1 MTRRLYYKDAYRTEF
16 DATVLRS
23 MSAESDATGVI
34 LDQTC
39 FYPTSGGQ
47 PCDRGTLEGE
57 SVLDVSEQNGDIVH
71 WIAGRLQGT
80 SVHGRIVWPR
90 RFDHMQQHT
99 GQHILSQ
106 AFLKLLGAQTV
117 GFHLGDESST
127 IDLDRGDLDTAETDS
142 VQDMANQTV
151 FENRPV
157 LTQFVKPG
165 DLARFKLRKPPVV
178 EHDIRIVEI
187 EGFDCSPCG
196 GTHCARTGEVGPIAI
211 RKREQRGQET
221 RIEFLCGWRA
231 VRDYQWKTG
240 AVNELALAFSV
251 KDKELPVAVHRLIE
265 EASDHRRMGRRLKDE
280 LLTAEATSALSEA
293 RVSNDVIVVVRA
305 FADRDPQEVHRLAQL
320 LTEGQRTIALL
331 GVSGERA
338 RLFFAR
344 TEDLEADMAALL
356 KSTCLDFGGGGG
368 GQPSLAQGGGLPGD
382 KLSKALEFAYD
393 ALTNVY

>member
-1 MTRRLYYKDAYRTEF
+1 MTLRLFYKDAYRTEF

-23 MSAESDATGVI
+23 ISAERDVTGVI
-34 LDQTC
+34 LDRTC

-47 PCDRGTLEGE
+47 PCDRGTLDGE

-71 WIAGRLQGT
+71 WVAKKLEGAP
-80 SVHGRIVWPR
+80 VHGCITWPH

-106 AFLKLLGAQTV
+106 AFLELLGAQTI
-117 GFHLGDESST
+117 GFHLGEESST
-127 IDLDRGDLDTAETDS
+127 IDLDRGNLDAAQADS
-142 VQDMANQTV
+142 VQDLANRIV

-157 LTQFVKPG
+157 LTQLVKPG
-165 DLARFKLRKPPVV
+165 DLARFQLRKPPAV

-196 GTHCARTGEVGPIAI
+196 GTHCARTGEVGSIAI
-211 RKREQRGQET
+211 RKREQRGQEI

-231 VRDYQWKTG
+231 VRDYQWKTS

-251 KDKELPVAVHRLIE
+251 KDKELPAAVHRLIE
-265 EASDHRRMGRRLKDE
+265 EASDHRRMVRRLKDE
-280 LLTAEATSALSEA
+280 LLTAEAASALSQAPMTNEV
-293 RVSNDVIVVVRA
+293 RIVVRA

-344 TEDLEADMAALL
+344 TDDLETDMAALL
-356 KSTCLDFGGGGG
+356 KSTCLNFGGGGG
-368 GQPSLAQGGGLPGD
+368 GQPGLAQGGGLPGD

-393 ALTNVY
+393 ALTNVS